1 MWHYYTHIGGGALQI
16 IYFVVNV
23 IFNPSKIE
31 TMVLVINLSLEIF
44 VMTIFKVWHH
54 QARPF
59 WENGEV
65 KADACYTQFGN
76 PSGHSSFAS
85 FFAMFLF
92 YKYFIKVEK
101 KNTESEE

>member
-1 MWHYYTHIGGGALQI
+1 MWHYYTRIGGPTLQI
-16 IYFVVNV
+16 IYFVINL

-31 TMVLVINLSLEIF
+31 TIVLVINLSLEIF
-44 VMTIFKVWHH
+44 VMTIFKVWHY

-65 KADACYTQFGN
+65 KSDACYTQFGN

-92 YKYFIKVEK
+92 YKYFIKIEK
-101 KNTESEE
+101 KSNESKE

>member
-1 MWHYYTHIGGGALQI
+1 
-16 IYFVVNV
+16 V

-31 TMVLVINLSLEIF
+31 TMVLVINLSVELF
-44 VMTIFKVWHH
+44 VMTLFKVWHH

-59 WENGEV
+59 WENSEV
-65 KADACYTQFGN
+65 RADACYTQFGN

-92 YKYFIKVEK
+92 YKYFIKVEDK
-101 KNTESEE
+101 ENENEDEESVSPLMKSPGS